1 MKRRFVIDRGVLRWA
16 GFFYCAENL
25 TFFSITENWY
35 FLAGNLAHKMAESAI
50 LTGDVSRLFPLPE
63 RRKGNGTNKFK
74 PTIDS

>member
-50 LTGDVSRLFPLPE
+50 LTGDVFPAVSTTGTL
-63 RRKGNGTNKFK
+63 KGKWNE
-74 PTIDS
+74 